1 MYIERRGM
9 ADRGGR
15 VGVWLVAAYGT
26 AVAVGLALAVVGG
39 ASTAAAS
46 SNPLAGERQFLDC
59 DGGHHGGSR
68 PYNPWPSLWQ
78 AERSGKAKKNAQ
90 LLRKVA
96 RVPVAKWFAG
106 NAVRRLPSVVLM
118 RYLENVDRPQW
129 GGPSC
134 NTPLEGERDEYVG
147 DFPVMV
153 IRLLQHERCSTRYD
167 GGGPWNRPGSSSAYV
182 KWIDAFTRRLGKRWV
197 VRQEPISLEGLP
209 ERARERLAGRTRA
222 VWKLEP
228 VERKGVVIV
237 EPDGL
242 PVMVK
247 GRSCLSP
254 KAERQRIALMRW
266 TLKRLARLPKIS
278 TYIDI
283 GSSSWLPRG
292 EALSM
297 LRKVGVRNVRGFA
310 LNTTHFNYTRQ
321 ELRYGDYLA
330 KRLRVKYV
338 VNTAENAN
346 GTLPEEDRKHE
357 KDFFCNPDNAG
368 LGVQPTTRTG
378 SRHADAFLWISRPGL
393 SSNGHGGVSQCGRGP
408 VGNVFW
414 LPKALWEARQAQF
427 KRAHW
432 PPRPL

>member
-1 MYIERRGM
+1 MHRRSSAVVVDDG
-9 ADRGGR
+9 ARPIA
-15 VGVWLVAAYGT
+15 WLIAC
-26 AVAVGLALAVVGG
+26 AVAVLVMP
-39 ASTAAAS
+39 AAAGA
-46 SNPLAGERQFLDC
+46 NPLAGERQFLDC
-59 DGGHHGGSR
+59 DGGHHGGSQA
-68 PYNPWPSLWQ
+68 YNPWPSLWR
-78 AERSGKAKKNAQ
+78 AEQSGNAKNAQ

-106 NAVRRLPSVVLM
+106 NSVRPLPGVSLE
-118 RYLENVDRPQW
+118 RYLDNVDSPPW

-134 NTPLEGERDEYVG
+134 KTPLEGERDEYVG

-153 IRLLQHERCSTRYD
+153 IRLLQHEGCSSGYD
-167 GGGPWNRPGSSSAYV
+167 GGGPWNRPGAGSAYV
-182 KWIDAFTRRLGKRWV
+182 KWIEAFVRRVGMRRV
-197 VRQEPISLEGLP
+197 VRQEQISPPEGLP
-209 ERARERLAGRTRA
+209 EHIRERSAGRTRA
-222 VWKLEP
+222 VARLEP
-228 VERKGVVIV
+228 AERKGVVIV

-266 TLKRLARLPKIS
+266 TLKRLAKLRKIS

-297 LRKVGVRNVRGFA
+297 LRKVGVRSVRGFA

-321 ELRYGDYLA
+321 ELRYGNYLA
-330 KRLRVKYV
+330 KRLKVKYV

-346 GTLPEEDRKHE
+346 GTLPEEDRKHK
-357 KDFFCNPDNAG
+357 KDFFCNPGNAG

-378 SRHADAFLWISRPGL
+378 SKHADAFLWISRPGL

-408 VGNVFW
+408 TGNVFW

-427 KRAHW
+427 KQASW
-432 PPRPL
+432 PPKPL